1 MHEQNFIVLC
11 TDETILIL
19 KLVSFILR
27 NSGAND
33 VVLPNYK
40 LRNLFTVLI
49 LVEIKKKYHSHVM
62 VFIHITGIYK
72 VLFI

>member
-11 TDETILIL
+11 TDETVLIL
-19 KLVSFILR
+19 KLVCFILR

-40 LRNLFTVLI
+40 LRIRYSFDT
-49 LVEIKKKYHSHVM
+49 H
-62 VFIHITGIYK
+62 
-72 VLFI
+72 